1 MYLLYNTNFLIQRI
15 KNYNTL
21 EESLREL
28 QIDTISRTQD
38 YNNKIYVIQENEP
51 NIVYTSDGEHIYLI
65 NLTDGEKTKLFT
77 NKKINYNGCEYWQQY
92 YLSNTID
99 SKKNLNNDKITDKIT
114 DKMNITIGEKKS
126 KNIRFEDDNTSF
138 IIQNMS
144 NLTST
149 KSDFLN
155 GVIDMVDRQTT
166 NDKINIQN
174 EIINNNGDNNNDN
187 NNDNKS
193 EDIEKEEKRN
203 QIIKM
208 IEDVNDLYQKELSNI
223 KKLELNL
230 KTYDSKLKKL
240 EKTKK
245 DNIVNEII
253 RTQSEY
259 RTWKKIKYG
268 LKDDSDES
276 DILKPIEELTESNT
290 TVPILFLSKYNY
302 IEKIQNNES
311 IRKLLDEINKLN
323 LNDLYADNSLPNENI
338 IQFCSKYMKLS
349 KELHYHFDDHEWNY
363 LEDEMNLNS
372 TNKLGSNIINSN
384 KIQ

>member
-15 KNYNTL
+15 KNYNKL
-21 EESLREL
+21 EDSLREL

-51 NIVYTSDGEHIYLI
+51 NIIYISDGEHIYLM
-65 NLTDGEKTKLFT
+65 NLTNSKKTKLFT
-77 NKKINYNGCEYWQQY
+77 NKKINYNGNEYWEQY
-92 YLSNTID
+92 YLSNT
-99 SKKNLNNDKITDKIT
+99 STSNLEQNSLNTMVNNLNNKITDE
-114 DKMNITIGEKKS
+114 MNITIGEKKS

-138 IIQNMS
+138 IIQNIADKQS
-144 NLTST
+144 FAS
-149 KSDFLN
+149 
-155 GVIDMVDRQTT
+155 
-166 NDKINIQN
+166 NDKTNNQN
-174 EIINNNGDNNNDN
+174 NIINNFNNKE
-187 NNDNKS
+187 NK
-193 EDIEKEEKRN
+193 ENYDVEKEEKRN

-223 KKLELNL
+223 KKLESNL

-240 EKTKK
+240 EKIKK
-245 DNIVNEII
+245 DDVVNEII

-276 DILKPIEELTESNT
+276 DVLKPIEELEESNT
-290 TVPILFLSKYNY
+290 IVPILFLSKYNY
-302 IEKIQNNES
+302 IEKIQNNAS
-311 IRKLLDEINKLN
+311 IRKLLDEINQLN
-323 LNDLYADNSLPNENI
+323 LNDLYANNLLPNENI
-338 IQFCSKYMKLS
+338 VQFCNKYLKLS

-372 TNKLGSNIINSN
+372 TNKLGSNIISSN
-384 KIQ
+384 KI

>member
-1 MYLLYNTNFLIQRI
+1 MFLLYNTNFLIVRI

-21 EESLREL
+21 EDSLKEL
-28 QIDTISRTQD
+28 QMDTISRTKD

-51 NIVYTSDGEHIYLI
+51 NILYTSDGEHIYLI
-65 NLTDGEKTKLFT
+65 NLTNGKKTNVFT
-77 NKKINYNGCEYWQQY
+77 NKKICYNGNEYWEQY
-92 YLSNTID
+92 CLPNTNLEQNTLNIISNNKI
-99 SKKNLNNDKITDKIT
+99 SNNTCNDTSNDT
-114 DKMNITIGEKKS
+114 SNNMSITIGEKKKS
-126 KNIRFEDDNTSF
+126 KNITIEDNKTSF
-138 IIQNMS
+138 IIKN
-144 NLTST
+144 
-149 KSDFLN
+149 
-155 GVIDMVDRQTT
+155 IDEQPT
-166 NDKINIQN
+166 
-174 EIINNNGDNNNDN
+174 NNNKPNNNNNTTDNNKPDN
-187 NNDNKS
+187 NKPDNN
-193 EDIEKEEKRN
+193 EDKEKEEKQN

-208 IEDVNDLYQKELSNI
+208 IEDVNDLYQKELANI

-245 DNIVNEII
+245 DEIINEII

-268 LKDDSDES
+268 IKDDSNES
-276 DILKPIEELTESNT
+276 DVLKPIEELEESNI

-311 IRKLLDEINKLN
+311 IRKLLDEINHLN
-323 LNDLYADNSLPNENI
+323 LNNLYADNSLPNENV

-349 KELHYHFDDHEWNY
+349 KELHYYFDDHEWNY

-372 TNKLGSNIINSN
+372 TNKLGSNIVSSN
-384 KIQ
+384 KI